1 MNREIEE
8 IKEGFYMR
16 YLKLKLELSTLES
29 EIDVMKKKYDQELY
43 SGCHEVKGIDYS
55 KSPVS
60 KDTKDI
66 TSFYEDFIL
75 LGKKI
80 RKKEEYKKKLND
92 AIAAMEKDFKEYA
105 EEFNDVEMKLFIEA
119 YIYKKPLNQ
128 IYIKRNNGE
137 WYSYIQIKRIN
148 AKLKKKINIF

>member
-43 SGCHEVKGIDYS
+43 SGCHEVKGIDYT

-80 RKKEEYKKKLND
+80 RKKEEYKEKLND

-105 EEFNDVEMKLFIEA
+105 EEFNDVEMKLFIEMHV
-119 YIYKKPLNQ
+119 YGKKLNQ
-128 IYIKRNNGE
+128 ILIKKNNQE
-137 WYSYIQIKRIN
+137 YYSLRQIKRFN
-148 AKLKKKINIF
+148 QNLKKKLKNF

>member
-1 MNREIEE
+1 
-8 IKEGFYMR
+8 MR

-29 EIDVMKKKYDQELY
+29 EINVMKKKYDQELY
-43 SGCHEVKGIDYS
+43 SGCHNVKGIDYAQA
-55 KSPVS
+55 PVL
-60 KDTKDI
+60 KETKDI
-66 TSFYEDFIL
+66 HSFYNDFIS
-75 LGKKI
+75 LGKDI
-80 RKKEEYKKKLND
+80 REKEEYKSKLEN
-92 AIAAMEKDFKEYA
+92 ALESMEKDFKEYA
-105 EEFNDVEMKLFIEA
+105 EEFNDVEMKIFIEA